1 MKLLEKS
8 EGKKNVNI
16 KSTQMYKK
24 INFFNFF
31 IALIGT
37 TVTYFINSEYAVFF
51 LLGLVLA
58 SISLLFNLISTN
70 FILGKT
76 NNKYGFIT
84 FLGFYFRVII
94 VCAVGLMV
102 FNYLDFAI
110 IAFILGYTSQFISLI
125 LYGVNIKEC
134 EGK

>member
-1 MKLLEKS
+1 MILLVNS

-37 TVTYFINSEYAVFF
+37 TVIYFINKEYAVFF

-58 SISLLFNLISTN
+58 SISLLLNLISVN
-70 FILGKT
+70 FILGKAS
-76 NNKYGFIT
+76 KYGFIT
-84 FLGFYFRVII
+84 FFGLFFRVII

-102 FNYLDFAI
+102 FNYLNFAI
-110 IAFILGYTSQFISLI
+110 IAFILGYTSQFISLV
-125 LYGVNIKEC
+125 LYGINIKEC

>member
-1 MKLLEKS
+1 M
-8 EGKKNVNI
+8 NI

-37 TVTYFINSEYAVFF
+37 TVIYFIDKKYAVFF
-51 LLGLVLA
+51 LLGLIIA
-58 SISLLFNLISTN
+58 SISLLFNLISVN
-70 FILGKT
+70 FILGKVK
-76 NNKYGFIT
+76 NKYGFIT
-84 FLGFYFRVII
+84 FFGVFFRVII
-94 VCAVGLMV
+94 VCGIGLMV

-110 IAFILGYTSQFISLI
+110 IAFILGYSSQFISLV
-125 LYGVNIKEC
+125 LYGINIKEC